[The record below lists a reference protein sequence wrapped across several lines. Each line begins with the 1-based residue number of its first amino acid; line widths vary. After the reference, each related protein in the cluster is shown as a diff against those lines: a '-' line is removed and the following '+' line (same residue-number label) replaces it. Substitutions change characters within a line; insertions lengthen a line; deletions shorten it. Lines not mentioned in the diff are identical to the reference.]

1 MIEELEQYA
10 KESKVDD
17 LFRDLM
23 TGCFKQRPSAP
34 VTYILEYLANAY
46 PEESL
51 AHARAFVD
59 VKEGLL
65 KTAGPGPG
73 LGPGTDAVPMS
84 VSASTI
90 ETEPVQGG
98 VGGAVQDDD
107 ALQIVEEAE
116 ISSLT
121 AEEIAPPPPMEEIK
135 GKADNDDVM
144 EDECLAPATAEENTR
159 PEDIPLEV
167 SDVVE
172 EDAGGDKDAE
182 IADEPASELSDAA
195 VNNSVVNET
204 NVIEDIEAKSKDKD
218 VEECTE

>member
-1 MIEELEQYA
+1 
-10 KESKVDD
+10 
-17 LFRDLM
+17 
-23 TGCFKQRPSAP
+23 
-34 VTYILEYLANAY
+34 
-46 PEESL
+46 
-51 AHARAFVD
+51 
-59 VKEGLL
+59 
-65 KTAGPGPG
+65 
-73 LGPGTDAVPMS
+73 MS